1 MALDEIKARIA
12 LLLESLE
19 DKPEDAIELHEM
31 IRQHL
36 AQIRAMGL
44 DVPQDL
50 VDLEARLEQ
59 DFGLP
64 KA

>member
-1 MALDEIKARIA
+1 
-12 LLLESLE
+12 
-19 DKPEDAIELHEM
+19 M

-44 DVPQDL
+44 EVPQDL
-50 VDLEARLEQ
+50 VDLETRLEQ